1 MRRSLPLRPCCAP
14 PVGAGSAVG
23 STHWKQPCG
32 VAIEPF
38 GRIRA
43 PATPRLSALAPPGA
57 LCGVPPCGAP
67 AVLSPFG
74 RSGRSQAPSI
84 RSLVR
89 SSVGRPSGA
98 PRLSASVRAFT
109 ESARPLSPSGV
120 SSVASLPRSRCFAPR
135 PPFRRGRARFLRDPR
150 SDQKQLAFGSWFPP
164 TPAFPLGKGRHVPRI
179 LSRSRK
185 PLRNPCS
192 HT

>member
-1 MRRSLPLRPCCAP
+1 MRRGLSLRPSCAP
-14 PVGAGSAVG
+14 PVGAGFAVG
-23 STHWKQPCG
+23 SAHWKQPCG

-43 PATPRLSALAPPGA
+43 PAAPRLSALAPPGA
-57 LCGVPPCGAP
+57 ICGVPPCGAP
-67 AVLSPFG
+67 VVLSPFG
-74 RSGRSQAPSI
+74 RSGRSQAPLI

-135 PPFRRGRARFLRDPR
+135 PPFRRGRARFLWDPR
-150 SDQKQLAFGSWFPP
+150 SDQRRIPP
-164 TPAFPLGKGRHVPRI
+164 AALNSPNPRLPQGEGAPRSVNPAA
-179 LSRSRK
+179 
-185 PLRNPCS
+185 
-192 HT
+192 